1 MRSNHRPQRSV
12 LQPAP
17 ERRHVFISYSH
28 ADRDWVERLKRMMAP
43 LLRGSGQ
50 ELRLWDDSQIEA
62 GRKWREAIE
71 AALAQASVALLLVS
85 DHFLASEFVMGEE
98 VPRLLA
104 AAEAEGVRV
113 LWVSLSACLVE
124 ETEIHQY
131 QAVLPPSRPLDRM
144 AEAEVKE
151 ALKTI
156 GLEIRKALKP
166 EQEAVA
172 PPSFVEKTASSG
184 RQESSGQ
191 APAPAPEPPHAGAL
205 QAFSVTT
212 AQLVRESDGWQV
224 ERRRLE
230 VRGRRVDLGD
240 GVSLPLIA
248 IPAGEFV
255 MGSPVD
261 EPERQD
267 REGPQHRVRLERFLM
282 GQTPITQ
289 AQWRVMARLVPPLGQ
304 RWQRE
309 LPLNPSHFSGQPD
322 SDQRPVE
329 QVSWHDAIEFCR
341 RLSAFTGDVYTLP
354 SEAQWEYACRAG
366 TTTPFAFGETITP
379 ELANYDANHTYA
391 NGPNGEYRHQTTPV
405 GSFPANAWGLQDMH
419 GNVWERCLDSWY
431 ANYQDAPFDG
441 SAWLKK
447 DADESGATRLLRGG
461 SWYFNPGN
469 CRSASRFHLLPV
481 SADNFVGLRVVCLPQ
496 GPSLNP

>member
-1 MRSNHRPQRSV
+1 
-12 LQPAP
+12 
-17 ERRHVFISYSH
+17 VFISYSH

-50 ELRLWDDSQIEA
+50 ELRLWDDSQIDA

-71 AALAQASVALLLVS
+71 VALAQARVAVLLVS
-85 DHFLASEFVMGEE
+85 DHFLASEFVMNEE
-98 VPRLLA
+98 VPKLLA

-309 LPLNPSHFSGQPD
+309 LPLNPSHFSGRPD

-329 QVSWHDAIEFCR
+329 RVSWHDAIEFCR
-341 RLSAFTGDVYTLP
+341 RLSAVTGDVYTLP

-379 ELANYDANHTYA
+379 ELANYNAKYTYA
-391 NGPNGEYRHQTTPV
+391 NGIKGEYREQTMPV

-419 GNVWERCLDSWY
+419 GNVWEWCLDHFHG
-431 ANYQDAPFDG
+431 NYQDAPFDG

-447 DADESGATRLLRGG
+447 DADESIATRLLRGG
-461 SWYFNPGN
+461 SWYGSPGS
-469 CRSASRFHLLPV
+469 CRSAYRDHFRPG
-481 SADNFVGLRVVCLPQ
+481 SASSTVGLRVVCLPQ